1 MFRRTI
7 LTPTRIIT
15 AAVIV
20 ILPLSWFGGED
31 SGTALAAPSP
41 KVAVCHRTGSIKKP
55 WLQKTVSQNAVP
67 AHLAHGDFVVSATNV
82 CPPPPCTTNDTIVD
96 ADGTESP
103 GIGGPGARRK
113 TTCGARLTPFPA
125 TPNDAGLSLIDNNGT
140 GSTWTAGDALIVEG
154 LTFCSTAVLDSLFTA
169 GSDCVVLDSGGS
181 LVGGESVV
189 CNLQVD
195 PAGCGLKFVD
205 ANNNGAWDNG
215 EDIVFDGNNS
225 GLFD

>member
-15 AAVIV
+15 ATVIV
-20 ILPLSWFGGED
+20 TLPLSWFGGED

-41 KVAVCHRTGSIKKP
+41 KLAICHRTGSTKKP

-103 GIGGPGARRK
+103 GIGGPGARR
-113 TTCGARLTPFPA
+113 TTCGATLTAFPA
-125 TPNDAGLSLIDNNGT
+125 TANSAGLSLIDND
-140 GSTWTAGDALIVEG
+140 GSGFTWTAGDALIVEG
-154 LTFCSTAVLDSLFTA
+154 PTFCSTAVSDNLFTA

-181 LVGGESVV
+181 LVGGESVA

-195 PAGCGLKFVD
+195 SAGCGLKFFD

-215 EDIVFDGNNS
+215 EDIVLDGNNNN
-225 GLFD
+225 LFD